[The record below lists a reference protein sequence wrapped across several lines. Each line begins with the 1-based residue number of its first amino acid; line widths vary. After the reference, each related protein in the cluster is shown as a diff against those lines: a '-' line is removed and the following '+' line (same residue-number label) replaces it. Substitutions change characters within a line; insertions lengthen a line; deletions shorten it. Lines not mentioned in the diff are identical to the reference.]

1 MAVMTEMSESDL
13 ETKFLIKIY
22 EDMLSRQSSD
32 TNETTILLSIT
43 NVANALGVM
52 TKGSDNQE
60 LFGRIIDSLV
70 EKGFVKRYATNAVAI
85 TLQGIKAA
93 RKES

>member
-1 MAVMTEMSESDL
+1 MIVMTEMSESDL
-13 ETKFLIKIY
+13 ETQFLIKIY
-22 EDMLSRQSSD
+22 EDTLSRQSND
-32 TNETTILLSIT
+32 TSETILLSIT
-43 NVANALGVM
+43 NVANALDIM

-85 TLQGIKAA
+85 TPQGIKAA